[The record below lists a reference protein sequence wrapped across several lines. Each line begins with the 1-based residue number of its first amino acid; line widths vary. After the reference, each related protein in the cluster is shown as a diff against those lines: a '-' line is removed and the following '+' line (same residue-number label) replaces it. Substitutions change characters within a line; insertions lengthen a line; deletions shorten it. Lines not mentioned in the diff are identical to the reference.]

1 MTNAKHVLT
10 NEELEMIQRLTMG
23 NAYSGTVDMYAPMQD
38 MYSHEVEIHPLTNAP
53 AHKRSFVPSKDESRK
68 VYRLF

>member
-10 NEELEMIQRLTMG
+10 NEELEMIQRLERG
-23 NAYSGTVDMYAPMQD
+23 NAYSSTVDMYAPMPD
-38 MYSHEVEIHPLTNAP
+38 MYSCDVEIHPLTNAP

-68 VYRLF
+68 V